1 MRLYRWAKMVIL
13 FFPSQLKTKKMK
25 RTGRTGIRRLTGDKG
40 ALVLPRQDL
49 KYIFME
55 ERKWEPDSKTG
66 NPEKAYRDELENK
79 GSMVSDT
86 PSESDARDKAKVEKA
101 LSGESQKMD
110 SVHPD
115 ELLDDDDEAIRRE
128 TLENK

>member
-1 MRLYRWAKMVIL
+1 
-13 FFPSQLKTKKMK
+13 
-25 RTGRTGIRRLTGDKG
+25 
-40 ALVLPRQDL
+40 
-49 KYIFME
+49 ME
-55 ERKWEPDSKTG
+55 ERKWEPDRKEG

-79 GSMVSDT
+79 GSMLSDS

-101 LSGESQKMD
+101 LSGQSQKMD

-115 ELLDDDDEAIRRE
+115 ELQDDDDEAIRRE